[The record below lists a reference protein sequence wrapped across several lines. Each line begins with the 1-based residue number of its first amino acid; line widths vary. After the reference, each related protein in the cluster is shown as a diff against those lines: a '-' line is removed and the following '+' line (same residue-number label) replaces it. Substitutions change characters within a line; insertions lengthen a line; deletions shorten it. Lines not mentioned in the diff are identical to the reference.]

1 MFTLFTSGRS
11 GADRISKLSRCA
23 AYVAL
28 SATLLLVKS
37 ARAQAPS
44 ATKPTAANQPAVV
57 QPSED
62 ECVQFARSMEAT
74 VKQGDLK
81 AFDRLVDWNAL
92 LNRATDSLGF
102 SPQNRAGFHRGVLD
116 SVTSDKGLA
125 AQITG
130 QVARGGS
137 YKFLRVRERNGQPTV
152 LLRLVSDAGLNYHEW
167 LLTKVGGN
175 VLASDIYIYISGE
188 LLSDTLRRSAL
199 PVAKELSKTFIE
211 RLTVAESEYVKNFDQ
226 LAKMMEQVQTG
237 NHAEALETYARLP
250 EVLRREKGAL
260 LARYQ
265 AAANIGEA
273 ELLKVVEDFR
283 GYYPDD
289 VCMDFLLIDYHV
301 LRQEHDQA
309 LAAMDRLDASVGGDP
324 HLNLLRADTV
334 YRQGDKAKAFDLV
347 REANAA
353 DPDAIEPYWSLLGL
367 TVLEKDHDKTL
378 AALNR
383 IESRFGVD
391 LSGVAQAPEYEEFRK
406 SSQGQE
412 WTRAHAQPGAAQP
425 NQ

>member
-1 MFTLFTSGRS
+1 MLSLLDIQSRRFSTYCLAFAAGHFV
-11 GADRISKLSRCA
+11 ISA
-23 AYVAL
+23 AL
-28 SATLLLVKS
+28 
-37 ARAQAPS
+37 AQAP
-44 ATKPTAANQPAVV
+44 PAANTPLANKLAV
-57 QPSED
+57 QLSED
-62 ECVQFARSMEAT
+62 ECVQFARSMEAA

-81 AFDRLVDWNAL
+81 AFDRLVDWNAM
-92 LNRATDSLGF
+92 LNKATDSLGF

-116 SVTSDKGLA
+116 SVTSEKGFA
-125 AQITG
+125 AQIAG
-130 QVARGGS
+130 HVARGGS
-137 YKFLRVRERNGQPTV
+137 YKFLHVRERNGQPTV

-211 RLTVAESEYVKNFDQ
+211 RLTVAESEYVKHFDE
-226 LAKMMEQVQTG
+226 LAKMMEHVQAG

-260 LARYQ
+260 LVRYQ

-283 GYYPDD
+283 GYHPDD

-309 LAAMDRLDASVGGDP
+309 LAAIDRLDASVGGDP

-334 YRQGDKAKAFDLV
+334 YRQGDKAKAFELV
-347 REANAA
+347 RTANAA
-353 DPDAIEPYWSLLGL
+353 DPEAIDPYWSLLGL

-378 AALNR
+378 AALNG

-391 LSGVAQAPEYEEFRK
+391 LSGVAQAPEYEEFRE
-406 SSQGQE
+406 SPQGQE
-412 WTRAHAQPGAAQP
+412 WTRAHAQPAIQA